1 MTNCNFVLASR
12 IANRGPRF
20 HIKTCL
26 ALAVFT
32 VMTSSALASPIEFGK
47 ASFRLSSKETLF
59 TQPHT
64 PEWMM
69 AAMSDTPSRRRADR
83 NMPWIEI
90 QNDSVEG
97 VNLTEF
103 HLTIGDERFHFS
115 NDHFENFTVISPT
128 SSFQDTSPQTKDNR
142 NELVVMFNDGGLAP
156 GQKVRFRI
164 EIGVDTD
171 ETTIRQRWPHPDF
184 RTVLFDINGVDA
196 YGPTPSASRP
206 SIGSPGIDAYG
217 LTPLAATDED
227 QTDNSSGYGV
237 FRKGQKTFTSTRTTL
252 PDYLVYG
259 PTGNGT
265 FLRPVFNQNFRSWAG
280 PEEVH
285 IFGANVTAM
294 VPEPGSFLLS
304 ALGIAALGL
313 VIGRR
318 SSGMCERHTYGNH
331 TANYRR
337 RHAPRPRLHT
347 TCRHRKMRN
356 ATR

>member
-1 MTNCNFVLASR
+1 MTNCNFVLVSH
-12 IANRGPRF
+12 IANRGLRF
-20 HIKTCL
+20 PSKTYL

-32 VMTSSALASPIEFGK
+32 VMTSSVLASPIEFGK

-64 PEWMM
+64 AEWMM

-83 NMPWIEI
+83 NMPWLEI

-128 SSFQDTSPQTKDNR
+128 SSFQDTSPQTGDNR
-142 NELVVMFNDGGLAP
+142 DELVVMFNDGGLAP

-164 EIGVDTD
+164 EIGVDAHH
-171 ETTIRQRWPHPDF
+171 TTIRQQWPHPDF
-184 RTVLFDINGVDA
+184 RTVLFDINGIDA
-196 YGPTPSASRP
+196 YGPTPTASRP

-217 LTPLAATDED
+217 LTPLTAPGED

-237 FRKGQKTFTSTRTTL
+237 FRKGQTIVQSTRTTL
-252 PDYLVYG
+252 PDYLLYG
-259 PTGNGT
+259 PTGN
-265 FLRPVFNQNFRSWAG
+265 VFNQHFRSWAG

-285 IFGANVTAM
+285 IFGADVTAM

-304 ALGIAALGL
+304 ALGIAVVSL

-318 SSGMCERHTYGNH
+318 PSGMCERKAYGNH

-347 TCRHRKMRN
+347 TCRHRKLRN

>member
-1 MTNCNFVLASR
+1 MTNCNFVLVSF

-20 HIKTCL
+20 HTKTYL
-26 ALAVFT
+26 TLAVFT
-32 VMTSSALASPIEFGK
+32 VMTSSALASPIELGK

-83 NMPWIEI
+83 NMPWLEI

-128 SSFQDTSPQTKDNR
+128 SSFQDTSPQTEDNR
-142 NELVVMFNDGGLAP
+142 DELVVMFNDGGLAP

-164 EIGVDTD
+164 EIGVDANQTM
-171 ETTIRQRWPHPDF
+171 IQQQWPHPDF
-184 RTVLFDINGVDA
+184 RTVLFDING
-196 YGPTPSASRP
+196 
-206 SIGSPGIDAYG
+206 IDAYG
-217 LTPLAATDED
+217 LTPLTAREED
-227 QTDNSSGYGV
+227 QTDNSSGYGI
-237 FRKGQKTFTSTRTTL
+237 FRKGQTIIKSTRTTL
-252 PDYLVYG
+252 PDYLLYG
-259 PTGNGT
+259 PTGN
-265 FLRPVFNQNFRSWAG
+265 VFNQHFRSWAG

-285 IFGANVTAM
+285 IFGAEVTAM

-304 ALGIAALGL
+304 ALGIAVLGL
-313 VIGRR
+313 VIGHR

-337 RHAPRPRLHT
+337 RHAPRPHLHT
-347 TCRHRKMRN
+347 TCRHRKIRN